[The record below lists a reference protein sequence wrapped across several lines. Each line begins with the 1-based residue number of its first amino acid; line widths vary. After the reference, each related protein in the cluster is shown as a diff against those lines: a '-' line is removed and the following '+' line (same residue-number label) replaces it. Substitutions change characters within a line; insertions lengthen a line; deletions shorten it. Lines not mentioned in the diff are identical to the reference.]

1 MKPLL
6 LICTLLLILALA
18 NMPIGYYTFLR
29 IVITIGAVAVVV
41 TELKN
46 GVNFWVIAFG
56 LIAVVFNPIIPVYLY
71 DKALW
76 APIDIVAA
84 ILFGIKSFTIKP
96 K

>member
-1 MKPLL
+1 MAV
-6 LICTLLLILALA
+6 LII
-18 NMPIGYYTFLR
+18 I
-29 IVITIGAVAVVV
+29 

-46 GVNFWVIAFG
+46 GINFWVIAFG

-84 ILFGIKSFTIKP
+84 ILFGVKSFVLNKDETII
-96 K
+96 